1 MAITITR
8 PTQSITF
15 HDGVGRNA
23 IVRDAS
29 GQHFL
34 ISEVHRQFTPVS
46 RVDETLVFPCDTEGN
61 VTGWTEVFCGH
72 SVEDALQNFRG

>member
-1 MAITITR
+1 MTLTITR

-23 IVRDAS
+23 IVRNGS

-34 ISEVHRQFTPVS
+34 ISEVHRQFTPAH
-46 RVDETLVFPCDTEGN
+46 RVDETLVFPCDSEGN
-61 VTGWTEVFCGH
+61 VTAWGEVFSGD
-72 SVEDALQNFRG
+72 SVEDALQNFSG